1 MKYIASPCITIYLFT
16 KLLAV
21 EPDTYSPSM
30 DEFGNYVDKVPSAA
44 HFAHGLRCPCGTRRD
59 AILYASPG
67 KFNQHIKSQTPV
79 KWLENINTNKKN
91 YLVENDKLNT
101 TIKTQQQLV
110 IQLSQ
115 EVQKQRTIIQG
126 LTQQIGSLTQQI
138 QQWMDTPLQSE
149 DDLLHFLD

>member
-1 MKYIASPCITIYLFT
+1 LHSPCITIYLFT

-30 DEFGNYVDKVPSAA
+30 DEFGNYVDKVPTAA

-67 KFNQHIKSQTPV
+67 KFTQHIKTQTHI
-79 KWLENINTNKKN
+79 KWLETINNNKKN
-91 YLVENDKLNT
+91 YLVENENLKK
-101 TIKTQQQLV
+101 TIDTQQQLV

-115 EVQKQRTIIQG
+115 EVQKQRTVIYG
-126 LTQQIGSLTQQI
+126 LTQQIVSLTQQI

-149 DDLLHFLD
+149 DLLHLLD

>member
-1 MKYIASPCITIYLFT
+1 MHLFIT
-16 KLLAV
+16 LLAV

-30 DEFGNYVDKVPSAA
+30 DEFGNYIDNVPTRS

-67 KFNQHIKSQTPV
+67 KFAQHIKSQTHI
-79 KWLENINTNKKN
+79 KWLENINNNKKN
-91 YLVENDKLNT
+91 YLMENEKLNV

-115 EVQKQRTIIQG
+115 EVQKQRTMIHG

-138 QQWMDTPLQSE
+138 QQWTS
-149 DDLLHFLD
+149 DLFVDNPPDLIHLLD